1 MSAHL
6 LEKIGMNNFE
16 SESISCT
23 GKINRNRQRMYIFKP
38 MNRDYY
44 KHINTTVKPVI
55 FYLNA
60 KKKIVAI
67 VIRKMVF
74 SYFRKQLKKFYTVL
88 LCLWF

>member
-60 KKKIVAI
+60 KKKNCGYCYQKNGV
-67 VIRKMVF
+67 
-74 SYFRKQLKKFYTVL
+74 
-88 LCLWF
+88 